1 MRFSYAEQL
10 EAAER
15 EVAQRKRVYAR
26 QVDNKKMSPVF
37 AERQIALME
46 AIAETLGNLAKGDR
60 LL

>member
-26 QVDNKKMSPVF
+26 QVDNKKMSQAF

-46 AIAETLGNLAKGDR
+46 TIAETLGKLAKGDK